1 MTVDLTKL
9 KVGDKIKHRCGEL
22 ATVLSIELKPIELH
36 YFPIIIVTQGH
47 GTESFTVCGDYTALP
62 GKSTWDIIEIIPQ
75 RDIEKQMGDNMK
87 NLLKDNSDLFD
98 KLAELEEKEKLE
110 QPKFLRY
117 DTGKFKTITSEIGLI
132 LTIINQFYLPKPN
145 KSISLI
151 DIAIQFQEFKE
162 DPSKNRLST
171 LIDWYLHYINSI
183 DLEKPQTLKGTVEV
197 KHFSGI
203 DEVFSLMY
211 VTHTTASNAGAI
223 KYGLRNWKNMQP
235 NEVVRCV
242 EPCERHMVYYPIVK
256 GEIVDSENGL
266 PHYMPTLWNL
276 IAIYRVMLIN
286 EEETC
291 KAILKG

>member
-1 MTVDLTKL
+1 M
-9 KVGDKIKHRCGEL
+9 
-22 ATVLSIELKPIELH
+22 
-36 YFPIIIVTQGH
+36 
-47 GTESFTVCGDYTALP
+47 
-62 GKSTWDIIEIIPQ
+62 
-75 RDIEKQMGDNMK
+75 
-87 NLLKDNSDLFD
+87 
-98 KLAELEEKEKLE
+98 
-110 QPKFLRY
+110 
-117 DTGKFKTITSEIGLI
+117 
-132 LTIINQFYLPKPN
+132 
-145 KSISLI
+145 
-151 DIAIQFQEFKE
+151 
-162 DPSKNRLST
+162 
-171 LIDWYLHYINSI
+171 
-183 DLEKPQTLKGTVEV
+183 
-197 KHFSGI
+197 
-203 DEVFSLMY
+203 FSLMY